1 MGFFMSTLLHQLK
14 RRRNELGL
22 TQADMKM
29 RVGVSRQQ
37 YQRLEASGNPRLDT
51 LELIAKGLTSE
62 VMLIP
67 QEKLAAVMAILEGD
81 APAAR
86 VGVRTGHSEPDSNP
100 VADDPWAGLMDDE
113 DD

>member
-1 MGFFMSTLLHQLK
+1 MSTLHHQLK
-14 RRRNELGL
+14 RRRHELGL

-37 YQRLEASGNPRLDT
+37 YQKLETSGNPRLDT
-51 LELIAKGLTSE
+51 LELIAQGLKST

-86 VGVRTGHSEPDSNP
+86 GADHSGLSEPDSNP
-100 VADDPWAGLMDDE
+100 VADDPWAGLMDDQN
-113 DD
+113 D